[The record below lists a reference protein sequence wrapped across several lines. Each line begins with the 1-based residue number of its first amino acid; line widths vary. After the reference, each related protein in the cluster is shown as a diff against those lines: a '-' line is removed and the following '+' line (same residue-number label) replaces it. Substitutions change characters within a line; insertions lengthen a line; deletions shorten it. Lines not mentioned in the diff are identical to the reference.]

1 MFVFVHRK
9 MHAVGIHSALA
20 IKRQRKRRDEQKRA
34 KERRYSIQSSE
45 SGDTQHSPHGSTR
58 RKHRHHHSTAAGN
71 GMLDTKVCYLRSY
84 RIAYIFLFFMHS
96 KHCNMLFY
104 IILLI
109 KLVVSLQCYLFCLL
123 CVFYFVILI
132 YFSMNIKPNNLCIWL
147 LVFII

>member
-1 MFVFVHRK
+1 

-84 RIAYIFLFFMHS
+84 RIACICISFLYAF
-96 KHCNMLFY
+96 KTLQY
-104 IILLI
+104 AILYYILLI
-109 KLVVSLQCYLFCLL
+109 KLVSLQCYLFCLL

-132 YFSMNIKPNNLCIWL
+132 YFPMNIKPNILCIWL